1 MTIKRLAIII
11 ALCLGSLYLSA
22 QDQLIIKDTQ
32 KSRIRVFKPGNNFL
46 FIASGDSIFHRGKIE
61 KIESASV
68 TLLLLDEEEPESVSI
83 PLGDLKVIR
92 KASKAQYASYALGA
106 LFMINGAYFILEGPN
121 IGASHW
127 TGRGLGVVSF
137 ALGLIP
143 FMRTPKTY
151 EIGERYIIE
160 TKIIDNEIQEQEQY

>member
-1 MTIKRLAIII
+1 MTIKSLAIII
-11 ALCLGSLYLSA
+11 ALCSGSLYLSA

-46 FIASGDSIFHRGKIE
+46 FIASGDSVFHRGKIE
-61 KIESASV
+61 KIESSSV
-68 TLLLLDEEEPESVSI
+68 TLLLVDEEEPETVSI
-83 PLGDLKVIR
+83 PLRDLQVIR
-92 KASKAQYASYALGA
+92 KASKAQYVSYALGA

-121 IGASHW
+121 VGASHW

-137 ALGLIP
+137 ALGLMP

-151 EIGERYIIE
+151 DIGERYIIE
-160 TKIIDNEIQEQEQY
+160 TKILDNILTDPDQ